1 MTTSAGSP
9 LRLFA
14 RAYLVVAATTAA
26 DGLIALLFAP
36 YLATRAISLD
46 LIGLLLAA
54 HGLAALASR
63 LPAGLLYRPQ
73 RARRL
78 LVAALGVASV
88 AAGLL
93 PQADHPLAFAML
105 RLASGAAFG
114 VATTTSMARFM
125 DTLSPGV
132 DRPRAMGYYSASLAL
147 GLTFGNGLA
156 GFLGQYLGYTV
167 AFHTAA
173 GFYAVGVL
181 AALALPPVRAP
192 APATRTGALS
202 RGRLA
207 SLAALAR
214 DPALVTIVL
223 SAFLGAFMQMISGG
237 FLPLYGLS
245 IGLTLSEVGL
255 VRVGTALTNVVARSG
270 AGVLAQR
277 AGRRRVQHIG
287 IVLQALGLMTLSVC
301 GSLWTLALTM
311 LWVAAWRAIVLVANT
326 VGLTEDV
333 DERRVGRGV
342 AAGLFNAAIDLGNL
356 ASPALGG
363 YVAEQYGLATMFRSL
378 PVLVVTLYAVV
389 HLGLAWW
396 GRQAARPRPA
406 T

>member
-1 MTTSAGSP
+1 MTAASSSP

-36 YLATRAISLD
+36 YLASRGIALD

-54 HGLAALASR
+54 HGVAALASR
-63 LPAGLLYRPQ
+63 LPSGLLYRPH
-73 RARRL
+73 RARAL
-78 LVAALGVASV
+78 LVVALALAASAAL
-88 AAGLL
+88 LL
-93 PQADHPLAFAML
+93 PRADHPLGFALL
-105 RLASGAAFG
+105 RLTSGATFG
-114 VATTTSMARFM
+114 VATTTSLARFI
-125 DTLSPGV
+125 DALPAGI
-132 DRPRAMGYYSASLAL
+132 DRARAMGYFSAALAL
-147 GLTFGNGLA
+147 GLTCGNGLA
-156 GFLGQYLGYTV
+156 GFLGEYLGYAI

-173 GFYAVGVL
+173 AFYALG
-181 AALALPPVRAP
+181 AAVALTLPPVSAP
-192 APATRTGALS
+192 LATRETGTAGWS
-202 RGRLA
+202 PRA
-207 SLAALAR
+207 AVALAR

-223 SAFLGAFMQMISGG
+223 GAFLGAFMQMISGG

-277 AGRRRVQHIG
+277 VGRRRVQHIG
-287 IVLQALGLMTLSVC
+287 IALQALGLMTLSVC
-301 GSLWTLALTM
+301 TTLWALALTM

-333 DERRVGRGV
+333 DERRVGRGM

-363 YVAEQYGLATMFRSL
+363 YIAEQYGLATMFRVM
-378 PVLVVTLYAVV
+378 PVGVLALYAVV
-389 HLGLAWW
+389 NLALARW
-396 GRQAARPRPA
+396 GHQAPRPRA
-406 T
+406 VT